1 MKKRL
6 VLTTG
11 MAICLGFSVGCQR
24 PAGLSEADLTAIR
37 QADANDMKLMNA
49 KDWKG
54 DAALLSEDAIEMPPN
69 QAAVQGKADIQA
81 WEEAFP
87 PFSNF
92 LEQSLEIEGQ
102 GDLAFDR
109 GTYSMTLT
117 PAGAAPIEDHGK
129 YLTIWR
135 KQADGSWK
143 VLRAMYNSDVSAP
156 APAPEKPRA
165 RVPAERAKK
174 RR

>member
-24 PAGLSEADLTAIR
+24 PAALSEADRTAIR

-92 LEQSLEIEGQ
+92 REQSLEIEGQ
-102 GDLAFDR
+102 GDLAYDR

-117 PAGAAPIEDHGK
+117 PAGAAPIEDRGK

-143 VLRAMYNSDVSAP
+143 VLRAMYNSDVP
-156 APAPEKPRA
+156 LQAPEKPRA
-165 RVPAERAKK
+165 RVPAKRAKK

>member
-11 MAICLGFSVGCQR
+11 MAICLGFSVGCQG
-24 PAGLSEADLTAIR
+24 PAGLSDADRTAIR
-37 QADANDMKLMNA
+37 QADGNDMKLMNA

-54 DAALLSEDAIEMPPN
+54 DAALFTEDAIELPPN
-69 QAAVQGKADIQA
+69 QAAVQGKAAIQA
-81 WEEAFP
+81 SMEAFP

-92 LEQSLEIEGQ
+92 REQSLEIEGQ
-102 GDLAFDR
+102 GDLAYDR

-117 PAGAAPIEDHGK
+117 PSGAAPIEERGK

-143 VLRAMYNSDVSAP
+143 VLRAMYNSDLP
-156 APAPEKPRA
+156 LPAPEKPRA
-165 RVPAERAKK
+165 RVPAKKAKK
-174 RR
+174 K